1 MAVDM
6 DISGPLESMD
16 INRIGEV
23 VQKWQTFC
31 EATDNIVKFE
41 DISPF
46 EGDFIGSVNGLL
58 EYGLGSLVVDYFF
71 QALEERCKQIH
82 VSTFWRHF
90 DGYLKFDVSL
100 DSFEDRKL
108 INNWVEETISKALE
122 ELHMAKYLQEKCL
135 AILKHTLQSSSRSTS
150 LRNEEMKG
158 YGTNLPSRYQS
169 MVSAVLLTTLPR
181 HFPEVLHLYF
191 KARLEEFR
199 AAVEKKKKERN
210 PGDCIDDNE
219 TETVKSGSS
228 GLIDEMEVDD
238 LNALEA
244 DIEYCE
250 VVDNIWISKVGHVV
264 HNLKELGFTA
274 MTEDAYASAIFSL
287 LNARVHSLAGEDHL
301 TSVLEPIRNWIQAV
315 PLGFLHI
322 ILPYLCLTSQDNNR
336 DQCAH
341 ASTWASCPPLCF
353 TGRESESERIT
364 RWRLRLEYF
373 AYETLQDLR
382 ISQLFD
388 IIVDY
393 PESEDTIKD
402 LKQCLDNTG
411 QHAKLVD
418 SFLSALRYRL
428 LIAGAS
434 TNDIL
439 AQYVSTIKSLRT
451 LDPTGV
457 FLEAVGQPIGEYLRG
472 RKDASKCIVAMLT
485 DSSGGGN
492 STDVNEGISL
502 LEELSRDASNRENGD
517 NDDDYNA
524 EDEKAW
530 AASERW
536 EPDPVEADPSM
547 GSRNRRSIDILGMLV
562 GIFGSKEQL
571 INEYCIMLAEKLLNK
586 SDYNIE
592 RETRT
597 LELFKIL
604 FGEGSMQ
611 RCEIMINDLTASK
624 RTNANVKTTLKQQSQ
639 HEDQGEK
646 LEESML
652 SLDIIDA
659 TIVSSCFWPPFQAE
673 NINIPSEIDQLLD
686 DYAKQFH
693 VLRAPRKIMWKKNLG
708 TVKLELQF
716 EDRSAEFVVSPIHAS
731 IIMQF
736 QEQPRWTSKDLAA
749 AVGISVD
756 TLCRRIILWVNQ
768 GILMESSGTTS
779 DEHVYTIVENIGD
792 TGHDDVDTRVVGT
805 AFLEEEEEEALE
817 EEQLQT
823 KNLVVYE
830 FFVKGMLTN
839 FPTLKLEDIHKRL
852 GDHSRGFYVYD
863 LSLHQLQM
871 FLSRLVSEDKLEVND
886 GEYRLRKQ

>member
-16 INRIGEV
+16 TNLIGDV

-31 EATDNIVKFE
+31 EVTDNIVKFE
-41 DISPF
+41 DISSF
-46 EGDFIGSVNGLL
+46 EDDLIGSVNGLS
-58 EYGLGSLVVDYFF
+58 EYGLGSLVVDYFL

-82 VSTFWRHF
+82 VFSFWRHF
-90 DGYLKFDVSL
+90 DGYMKFDVSL
-100 DSFEDRKL
+100 DSSEDKK
-108 INNWVEETISKALE
+108 IIDNWVEETISKALE
-122 ELHMAKYLQEKCL
+122 EMCMTKYKQEKCL
-135 AILKHTLQSSSRSTS
+135 AILKQTLQSSSRSTP
-150 LRNEEMKG
+150 LRNEEMKD
-158 YGTNLPSRYQS
+158 YDTNLPSRYQS
-169 MVSAVLLTTLPR
+169 MVSAVFLTTLPR

-199 AAVEKKKKERN
+199 VAVEKKKKERN
-210 PGDCIDDNE
+210 PKDFIDDNE

-238 LNALEA
+238 LNGLEA
-244 DIEYCE
+244 DSECCE
-250 VVDNIWISKVGHVV
+250 GIDNIWISKVGHVV

-301 TSVLEPIRNWIQAV
+301 ASVLEPIRNWIQAV

-322 ILPYLCLTSQDNNR
+322 ILPYLCLTSEDNNR
-336 DQCAH
+336 DHCVL
-341 ASTWASCPPLCF
+341 ASTWTSRPPLCF
-353 TGRESESERIT
+353 TGRESKSERIT
-364 RWRLRLEYF
+364 RWHLRLEYF

-382 ISQLFD
+382 INQLFD

-428 LIAGAS
+428 LIAVAS

-439 AQYVSTIKSLRT
+439 TQYVSTIKALRT

-502 LEELSRDASNRENGD
+502 LEELSREASNRENGD
-517 NDDDYNA
+517 NDDYYNA

-547 GSRNRRSIDILGMLV
+547 GSRNRRSVDILGMLV

-586 SDYNIE
+586 SDYDIE

-624 RTNANVKTTLKQQSQ
+624 RTNTNVKTTLKQQSQ
-639 HEDQGEK
+639 HEDQCDK
-646 LEESML
+646 LEESKP

-693 VLRAPRKIMWKKNLG
+693 VLRAPRKILWKKNLG

-716 EDRSAEFVVSPIHAS
+716 EDQSAEFVVSPLHAS

-736 QEQPRWTSKDLAA
+736 QEQPRWTSKELAA

-768 GILMESSGTTS
+768 GILMESPGTTS
-779 DEHVYTIVENIGD
+779 DKHVYSIVEKIGD
-792 TGHDDVDTRVVGT
+792 TVHDDVENRVVGA
-805 AFLEEEEEEALE
+805 AFLEEEEASE

-852 GDHSRGFYVYD
+852 GDHSHGFYVYD

>member
-16 INRIGEV
+16 TNLIGDV

-31 EATDNIVKFE
+31 EVTDNIVKFE
-41 DISPF
+41 DISSF
-46 EGDFIGSVNGLL
+46 EDDLIGSVNGLS
-58 EYGLGSLVVDYFF
+58 EYGLGSLVVDYFL

-82 VSTFWRHF
+82 VFSFWRHF
-90 DGYLKFDVSL
+90 DGYMKFDVSL
-100 DSFEDRKL
+100 DSSEDKK
-108 INNWVEETISKALE
+108 IIDNWVEETISKALE
-122 ELHMAKYLQEKCL
+122 EMCMTKYKQEKCL
-135 AILKHTLQSSSRSTS
+135 AILKQTLQSSSRSTP
-150 LRNEEMKG
+150 LRNEEMKD
-158 YGTNLPSRYQS
+158 YDTNLPSRYQS
-169 MVSAVLLTTLPR
+169 MVSAVFLTTLPR

-199 AAVEKKKKERN
+199 VAVEKKKKERN
-210 PGDCIDDNE
+210 PKDFIDDNE

-238 LNALEA
+238 LNGLEA
-244 DIEYCE
+244 DSECCE
-250 VVDNIWISKVGHVV
+250 GIDNIWISKVGHVV

-301 TSVLEPIRNWIQAV
+301 ASVLEPIRNWIQAV

-322 ILPYLCLTSQDNNR
+322 ILPYLCLTSEDNNR
-336 DQCAH
+336 DHCVL
-341 ASTWASCPPLCF
+341 ASTWTSRPPLCF
-353 TGRESESERIT
+353 TGRESKSERIT
-364 RWRLRLEYF
+364 RWHLRLEYF

-382 ISQLFD
+382 INQLFD

-428 LIAGAS
+428 LIAVAS

-439 AQYVSTIKSLRT
+439 TQYVSTIKALRT

-502 LEELSRDASNRENGD
+502 LEELSREASNRENGD

-547 GSRNRRSIDILGMLV
+547 GSRNRRSVDILGMLV

-586 SDYNIE
+586 SDYDIE

-624 RTNANVKTTLKQQSQ
+624 RTNTNVKTTLKQQSQ
-639 HEDQGEK
+639 HEDQCDK
-646 LEESML
+646 LEESKP

-693 VLRAPRKIMWKKNLG
+693 VLRAPRKILWKKNLG

-716 EDRSAEFVVSPIHAS
+716 EDQSAEFVVSPLHAS

-736 QEQPRWTSKDLAA
+736 QEQPRWTSKELAA

-768 GILMESSGTTS
+768 GILMESPGTTS
-779 DEHVYTIVENIGD
+779 DKHVYSIVEKIGD
-792 TGHDDVDTRVVGT
+792 TVHDDVENRVVGA
-805 AFLEEEEEEALE
+805 AFLEEEEASE

-852 GDHSRGFYVYD
+852 GDHSHGFYVYD

>member
-16 INRIGEV
+16 TNLIGDV

-31 EATDNIVKFE
+31 EVTDNIVKFE
-41 DISPF
+41 DISSF
-46 EGDFIGSVNGLL
+46 EDDLIGSVNGLS
-58 EYGLGSLVVDYFF
+58 EYGLGSLVVDYFL

-82 VSTFWRHF
+82 VFSFWRHF
-90 DGYLKFDVSL
+90 DGYMKFDVSL
-100 DSFEDRKL
+100 DSSEDKK
-108 INNWVEETISKALE
+108 IIDNWVEETISKALE
-122 ELHMAKYLQEKCL
+122 EMCMTKYKQEKCL
-135 AILKHTLQSSSRSTS
+135 AILKQTLQSSSRSTP
-150 LRNEEMKG
+150 LRNEEMKD
-158 YGTNLPSRYQS
+158 YDTNLPSRYQS
-169 MVSAVLLTTLPR
+169 MVSAVFLTTLPR

-199 AAVEKKKKERN
+199 VAVEKKKKERN
-210 PGDCIDDNE
+210 PKDFIDDNE

-238 LNALEA
+238 LNGLEA
-244 DIEYCE
+244 DSECCE
-250 VVDNIWISKVGHVV
+250 GIDNIWISKVGHVV

-301 TSVLEPIRNWIQAV
+301 ASVLEPIRNWIQAV

-322 ILPYLCLTSQDNNR
+322 ILPYLCLTSEDNNR
-336 DQCAH
+336 DHCVL
-341 ASTWASCPPLCF
+341 ASTWTSRPPLCF
-353 TGRESESERIT
+353 TGRESKSERIT
-364 RWRLRLEYF
+364 RWHLRLEYF

-382 ISQLFD
+382 INQLFD

-428 LIAGAS
+428 LIAVAS

-439 AQYVSTIKSLRT
+439 TQYVSTIKALRT

-485 DSSGGGN
+485 DSSGVGN

-502 LEELSRDASNRENGD
+502 LEELSREASNRENGD

-547 GSRNRRSIDILGMLV
+547 GSRNRRSVDILGMLV

-586 SDYNIE
+586 SDYDIE

-624 RTNANVKTTLKQQSQ
+624 RTNTNVKTTLKQQSQ
-639 HEDQGEK
+639 HEDQCDK
-646 LEESML
+646 LEESKP

-693 VLRAPRKIMWKKNLG
+693 VLRAPRKILWKKNLG

-716 EDRSAEFVVSPIHAS
+716 EDQSAEFVVSPLHAS

-736 QEQPRWTSKDLAA
+736 QEQPRWTSKELAA

-768 GILMESSGTTS
+768 GILMESPGTTS
-779 DEHVYTIVENIGD
+779 DKHVYSIVEKIGD
-792 TGHDDVDTRVVGT
+792 TVHDDVENRVVGA
-805 AFLEEEEEEALE
+805 AFLEEEEASE

-852 GDHSRGFYVYD
+852 GDHSHGFYVYD